1 MTDDYAAFK
10 AFIARY
16 PVGSPIRYR
25 LLGSHQRG
33 MLAAVICY
41 NLEADIAGNYYMTLG
56 VSTFTFNKFIDNY
69 EIWDPH
75 RGDWG
80 CFVYSAE
87 PHAEQ
92 PGEIRLSSPE
102 GCRF

>member
-25 LLGSHQRG
+25 LQGTHHRG
-33 MLAAVICY
+33 TIAAIICY
-41 NLEADIAGNYYMTLG
+41 NLDPDLAGNYYMTLG

-69 EIWDPH
+69 EIWDPY

-80 CFVYSAE
+80 HFVYPAE
-87 PHAEQ
+87 AHAEQ

-102 GCRF
+102 AGRF

>member
-1 MTDDYAAFK
+1 MNNDFAAFK
-10 AFIARY
+10 AFVAQY

-25 LLGSHQRG
+25 LRGSHQRG

-41 NLEADIAGNYYMTLG
+41 NLDADIAGNYYMTLG

-69 EIWDPH
+69 EIWDPY

-80 CFVYSAE
+80 RFVYSAE
-87 PHAEQ
+87 PRAEQ
-92 PGEIRLSSPE
+92 SGEIRLSSP
-102 GCRF
+102 GSVRF